1 MKINN
6 LPIDELRAI
15 VAKAVSIIICN
26 KQIAD
31 RIYYVIMSYIEDCLD
46 EKGYWGNDKTSL

>member
-46 EKGYWGNDKTSL
+46 EKGYWGNEE